1 LYTVRVI
8 KNGDSFKTLQATGS
22 TPMVE
27 FTDTP
32 KEVGRTYYRVE
43 VEGTPTAYP
52 EVPESAALSGN
63 MVGLS
68 NPLYFNFD
76 PNF

>member
-1 LYTVRVI
+1 M
-8 KNGDSFKTLQATGS
+8 A
-22 TPMVE
+22 E

-32 KEVGRTYYRVE
+32 SADGRTYYRVQ
-43 VEGTPTAYP
+43 VEGPTPYP
-52 EVPESAALSGN
+52 EVPESEQRSGN

-68 NPLYFNFD
+68 NPIFFNFD